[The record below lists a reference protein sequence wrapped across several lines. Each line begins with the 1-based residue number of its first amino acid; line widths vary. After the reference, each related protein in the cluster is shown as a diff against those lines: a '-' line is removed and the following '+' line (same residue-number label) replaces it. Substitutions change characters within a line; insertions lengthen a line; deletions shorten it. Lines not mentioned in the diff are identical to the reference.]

1 MLGCFGSCFSSVCVD
16 FQFFSIFIVFL
27 GCFRLLCAVYIF
39 HIVVVSSCCPVGC
52 VCFRLLSFLVS
63 GAFLSF
69 VVFVVLGCSSL
80 FLRLFQG

>member
-1 MLGCFGSCFSSVCVD
+1 MGRVFQVFALNFPFFYD
-16 FQFFSIFIVFL
+16 FLFVFL

-39 HIVVVSSCCPVGC
+39 HIVVVSSCCPVGS

-80 FLRLFQG
+80 FF